1 MKVNEVI
8 VKSALSR
15 SSLPGLVYALNPYRG
30 CSHACT
36 YCYAPSVIHENRQWG
51 EFVDVKLNLP
61 SVLAKE
67 IAFKPKGIV
76 GIGTVTDAYQ
86 PAEKEYEITRKC
98 LEVLLKKNWPISI
111 QTKSNLVLRDLDLI
125 EKFKDKDIGFTI
137 ATLDDNARRRFE
149 PHSSYISA
157 RLDALRAIAKRGIKT
172 WVFLGPIIPDLLGD
186 TLEELIKTL
195 SGTGI
200 DHLLFDKLNIK
211 LGMKGFGQYRDYD
224 YKPIE
229 AKVKELC
236 KRYNIRCYNAF

>member
-111 QTKSNLVLRDLDLI
+111 QTKSDLVLRDLDLI

-149 PHSSYISA
+149 PHSSSIEA
-157 RLDALRAIAKRGIKT
+157 RLDALRTIAKRGIKT

-195 SGTGI
+195 SGIGI
-200 DHLLFDKLNIK
+200 DHLLFDRLNIK
-211 LGMKGFGQYRDYD
+211 PGMNGFDQYRDYD

-229 AKVKELC
+229 ANVKELC
-236 KRYNIRCYNAF
+236 RHYNIRCYNAF

>member
-1 MKVNEVI
+1 MEVNEVI
-8 VKSALSR
+8 VKSALSK
-15 SSLPGLVYALNPYRG
+15 SGLPGLVYALNPYRG
-30 CSHACT
+30 CQHACT
-36 YCYAPSVIHENRQWG
+36 YCYAPSVLRENRQWG

-67 IAFKPKGIV
+67 VGSKQKGVV

-86 PAEKEYEITRKC
+86 PIEKEYEITRKC

-125 EKFKDKDIGFTI
+125 EKFKEKDVGFTI
-137 ATLDDNARRRFE
+137 TTLDDTRRKRFE
-149 PHSSYISA
+149 PHSSSIQA
-157 RLDALRAIAKRGIKT
+157 RLEALRTITKTGIKT

-186 TLEELIKTL
+186 ALEELIKTL
-195 SGTGI
+195 SEIGI
-200 DHLLFDKLNIK
+200 DHLLFDRLNIK
-211 LGMKGFGQYRDYD
+211 PGMKGFSEYRDFD

-236 KRYNIRCYNAF
+236 KQYNIRCYNAF

>member
-8 VKSALSR
+8 VKSALSK
-15 SSLPGLVYALNPYRG
+15 SGLPGLVYALNPYRG

-36 YCYAPSVIHENRQWG
+36 YCYAPSVLHENRKWG

-67 IAFKPKGIV
+67 MASEERGVV

-98 LEVLLKKNWPISI
+98 LEVLLKKDWPISI
-111 QTKSNLVLRDLDLI
+111 QTKSDLVLRDLDLI
-125 EKFKDKDIGFTI
+125 EKFKDKDVGFTI
-137 ATLDDNARRRFE
+137 TTLDDKARKRFE
-149 PHSSYISA
+149 PHSSPIPA
-157 RLDALRAIAKRGIKT
+157 RLDALRAIAERGIKT

-186 TLEELIKTL
+186 TLEDLIKAL
-195 SGTGI
+195 SGIGI
-200 DHLLFDKLNIK
+200 DHLLFDRLNIK
-211 LGMKGFGQYRDYD
+211 PGMSGFSDYD

>member
-8 VKSALSR
+8 VKSALSK

-30 CSHACT
+30 CQHACT
-36 YCYAPSVIHENRQWG
+36 YCYAPSVLRENRRWG

-67 IAFKPKGIV
+67 IASKPRGIV

-86 PAEKEYEITRKC
+86 PAEREYEITRKC
-98 LEVLLKKNWPISI
+98 LEVLLKKDWPISI
-111 QTKSNLVLRDLDLI
+111 QTKSDLVLRDLDLI

-137 ATLDDNARRRFE
+137 ATLDDKARKMFE
-149 PHSSYISA
+149 PHSSTIGA
-157 RLDALRAIAKRGIKT
+157 RLDALRTIAKRGIKT

-186 TLEELIKTL
+186 TLEELIKAL
-195 SGTGI
+195 SGAGI
-200 DHLLFDKLNIK
+200 DHLLFDRLNIK
-211 LGMKGFGQYRDYD
+211 PGMGAFDQYRDYD

-229 AKVKELC
+229 EKVKELC
-236 KRYNIRCYNAF
+236 RHYNIRCYNAF